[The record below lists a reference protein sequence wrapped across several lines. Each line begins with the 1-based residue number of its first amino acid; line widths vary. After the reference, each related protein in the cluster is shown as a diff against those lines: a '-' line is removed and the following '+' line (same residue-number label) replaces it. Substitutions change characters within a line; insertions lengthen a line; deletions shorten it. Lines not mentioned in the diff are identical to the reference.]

1 MTFSIY
7 GVSRSGKDYLIQ
19 KLKKYF
25 ELKGKSLLHI
35 NGSATLN
42 KMSAER
48 FSKKFKELS
57 ENEKN
62 ELRISFI
69 EYIHI
74 IERENPYVVVD
85 GHYAFYDKEGKLF
98 KVFTE
103 YDLNCY
109 EKFFYLDTKADDI
122 IERMRNSEGEKKNT
136 SMTSE
141 AVSVWQN
148 YEIEEMTKDLL
159 ADDKELHIVR
169 FDNDFCLEYI
179 FDVVTSD
186 KYDSKAIA
194 AKLLAEVNIY
204 TSTVILTDCDKTL
217 SVEDSTNIALDYIG
231 ASSKPLKE
239 IFGGDR
245 YSNYQMMLVNRYYES
260 VHVFTKETLAVVRD
274 TITLNNGIIED
285 LKGKTNVNILAI
297 SAGNSDIWEGIIS
310 KCGLNAVVLR
320 NNGIISKYVK
330 YYTAKLLRER
340 GKFVIAIGDSIL
352 DSLMLCEANIGYL
365 ATKGYRKNIE
375 SFVQANKQLRQLSYY
390 EYRYDEILTEDSI
403 VSIKTLPL
411 TVGTQTL
418 IDICKS
424 NSEIT
429 GKRLRQ
435 AHSKLGSLI
444 AKTIIQE
451 IPNGKFAVVIMM
463 RSGLSFGMGIAD
475 ELDSPVL
482 FYDDK
487 NPELFAS
494 QLQDNPQLNNY
505 RFILCDGVV
514 NTGKTILELAEAYSK
529 HSPIIATN
537 VISEKY
543 ENNDVIPVY
552 ATRISKHSYT
562 GSKQKNISN
571 GKGPDT
577 SDRLF
582 KLI

>member
-19 KLKKYF
+19 KLKEYF
-25 ELKGKSLLHI
+25 ESKGKSLLHV

-42 KMSAER
+42 KMAVER

-57 ENEKN
+57 DDEKN

-69 EYIHI
+69 EYIHN
-74 IERENPYVVVD
+74 IENENPYVVVD
-85 GHYAFYDKEGKLF
+85 GHYAFYDGEGKLF

-109 EKFFYLDTKADDI
+109 EKFFYLDTKSDDVVA
-122 IERMRNSEGEKKNT
+122 RMRNSEGEKKNT

-141 AVSVWQN
+141 AVSKWQN
-148 YEIEEMTKDLL
+148 YEIDEMTKDLL

-179 FDVVTSD
+179 FDTVTTD
-186 KYDSKAIA
+186 KYDSRAIA
-194 AKLLAEVNIY
+194 TRMLAEVDIDM
-204 TSTVILTDCDKTL
+204 STVILTDCDKTL

-231 ASSKPLKE
+231 ASRKPLKE

-245 YSNYQMMLVNRYYES
+245 YSNYQMMLVNKYYEK
-260 VHVFTKETLAVVRD
+260 VQAFTDETLAFVKD
-274 TITLNNGIIED
+274 TITLNSGIVKD

-297 SAGNSDIWEGIIS
+297 SAGNSDIWESIIA
-310 KCGLNAVVLR
+310 KCGLNAIVLR
-320 NNGIISKYVK
+320 NNGLTSKYVK
-330 YYTAKLLRER
+330 YYVAKILRER

-365 ATKGYRKNIE
+365 ATKGYRQNIQN
-375 SFVQANKQLRQLSYY
+375 FIQTNKQLKQLSYY
-390 EYRYDEILTEDSI
+390 EYRYEELLTEDSI
-403 VSIKTLPL
+403 VNIKTLPL

-424 NSEIT
+424 DSAIT
-429 GKRLRQ
+429 GKSLRG
-435 AHSKLGSLI
+435 AHNKLGSLV
-444 AKTIIQE
+444 AKMLVQDFPKE
-451 IPNGKFAVVIMM
+451 KFTVVIMM

-494 QLQDNPQLNNY
+494 QLQDNPQLNGY

-514 NTGKTILELAEAYSK
+514 NTGKTILELAEEY
-529 HSPIIATN
+529 HNYRPIIATN
-537 VISEKY
+537 VISAKY
-543 ENNDVIPVY
+543 NNNNLIPVY
-552 ATRISKHSYT
+552 ATRKSKHSYT
-562 GSKQKNISN
+562 GAKQKTIYD

-582 KLI
+582 NLI